1 MSAGDVMS
9 LWPALRLLTSCS
21 RCSLGGVGGDDGV
34 AVRQEAADED
44 GADAA
49 SGTADDD
56 YPILFHVYSLH

>member
-1 MSAGDVMS
+1 MIRPQPLEVFF
-9 LWPALRLLTSCS
+9 
-21 RCSLGGVGGDDGV
+21 GGVGGDDDV

-49 SGTADDD
+49 SGTGDDD